1 MNFTDATVYVV
12 DDDASVRDALSALI
26 RSAGLSTE
34 TFASAEDFLRHRR
47 PSSTPACLVLDVRL
61 KGLSGLD
68 LQRELADA
76 GNALPVI
83 FITAYGDVP
92 TTVRAMKQG
101 AAEFL
106 MKPFRDQD
114 LLDAIYHSLQR
125 LEAQRREWATL
136 TENRSRYAALTPRQR
151 EVMALVVSGLMNKQ
165 VAARLGISEITVK
178 VHRHNIMQTMTAT
191 SLPALV
197 RMFERLGLPDSSDPR
212 PPMPKSNGLAT
223 SDRLLF
229 RTMPAQPRVM
239 DTRREPLVVA
249 ILDDDAALR
258 EALESLL
265 RSAGYAIRGYASAE
279 EFLQAGRLE
288 EIGCLVLDVRLQ
300 GMGGIE
306 LQRQLLESN
315 VHVPTV
321 FITAQEDLH
330 GRLRS
335 QALHFDAVAL
345 LHKPLSGEE
354 LLRAVRTGFRR
365 YRKHVDAEAT

>member
-1 MNFTDATVYVV
+1 
-12 DDDASVRDALSALI
+12 
-26 RSAGLSTE
+26 
-34 TFASAEDFLRHRR
+34 
-47 PSSTPACLVLDVRL
+47 
-61 KGLSGLD
+61 
-68 LQRELADA
+68 
-76 GNALPVI
+76 
-83 FITAYGDVP
+83 
-92 TTVRAMKQG
+92 
-101 AAEFL
+101 
-106 MKPFRDQD
+106 
-114 LLDAIYHSLQR
+114 
-125 LEAQRREWATL
+125 
-136 TENRSRYAALTPRQR
+136 
-151 EVMALVVSGLMNKQ
+151 
-165 VAARLGISEITVK
+165 
-178 VHRHNIMQTMTAT
+178 
-191 SLPALV
+191 
-197 RMFERLGLPDSSDPR
+197 
-212 PPMPKSNGLAT
+212 
-223 SDRLLF
+223 
-229 RTMPAQPRVM
+229 
-239 DTRREPLVVA
+239 LVVA